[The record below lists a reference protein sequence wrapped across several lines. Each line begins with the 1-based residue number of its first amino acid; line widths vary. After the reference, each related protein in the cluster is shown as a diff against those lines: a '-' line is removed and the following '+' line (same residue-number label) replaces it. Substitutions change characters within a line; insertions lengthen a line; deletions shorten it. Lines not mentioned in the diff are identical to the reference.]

1 MHYLPTHCRYRQR
14 VCRGIISDSHH
25 YLWMGSRSG
34 GSIPYL
40 LRLQSQSLSS
50 LNFLPLMKAR
60 FFSWKKDFAIA
71 KIFCNFGE
79 IYFLN
84 DDAKGSIFVV
94 GDYGA
99 GGV

>member
-1 MHYLPTHCRYRQR
+1 
-14 VCRGIISDSHH
+14 
-25 YLWMGSRSG
+25 
-34 GSIPYL
+34 
-40 LRLQSQSLSS
+40 
-50 LNFLPLMKAR
+50 MKAR

-79 IYFLN
+79 INFFLN

-99 GGV
+99 DGV

>member
-40 LRLQSQSLSS
+40 LRLQNHSLSS
-50 LNFLPLMKAR
+50 LNFLPLMKALMNEAL
-60 FFSWKKDFAIA
+60 FIHFSLKKDFAIA

-79 IYFLN
+79 INF
-84 DDAKGSIFVV
+84 F
-94 GDYGA
+94 
-99 GGV
+99 

>member
-1 MHYLPTHCRYRQR
+1 
-14 VCRGIISDSHH
+14 
-25 YLWMGSRSG
+25 
-34 GSIPYL
+34 
-40 LRLQSQSLSS
+40 
-50 LNFLPLMKAR
+50 MKAR
-60 FFSWKKDFAIA
+60 FFSWKKDFAIV

-94 GDYGA
+94 GDSGA